1 MPPAWLSP
9 AVCRDIAVKNTGAR
23 STVCRLARAF
33 FSWLL
38 LVLRTGGR
46 CHTRYPVGSERV
58 CGPSRE
64 EPKDFGARGAQKM
77 RGVQRVVALLD
88 PPTSR
93 HRRAAALPP
102 RSAPPSSQAT
112 SYSCPL
118 PCEAGDLVAPQT
130 RNSRH
135 PTPLPPPTPTAP
147 RSALAD
153 CRWRSKMHQ
162 LAKQLVQLCLVCWDR
177 YHRAGHVCTW
187 QMPVHVRPAEPGRV
201 RRVHPRKLPAT
212 PAWGRPQPSHHL

>member
-58 CGPSRE
+58 CGASRE

-93 HRRAAALPP
+93 HPRAAALPP
-102 RSAPPSSQAT
+102 RSAPPSSQAK

-130 RNSRH
+130 RNSRQ
-135 PTPLPPPTPTAP
+135 PPTPP
-147 RSALAD
+147 RSAVAA
-153 CRWRSKMHQ
+153 CRRRCK
-162 LAKQLVQLCLVCWDR
+162 LCIVCWDR

-187 QMPVHVRPAEPGRV
+187 QMPEHVRTAGPGRA
-201 RRVHPRKLPAT
+201 RCA
-212 PAWGRPQPSHHL
+212 HH